1 MWNFEAAMA
10 NFKRSEHAA
19 LGKIQ
24 LVKGAYK
31 KTNQPHI
38 SYVIVRP

>member
-1 MWNFEAAMA
+1 MT
-10 NFKRSEHAA
+10 
-19 LGKIQ
+19 Q

-38 SYVIVRP
+38 SYVIVRR

>member
-1 MWNFEAAMA
+1 MVLLHQFE
-10 NFKRSEHAA
+10 NKVSILIR
-19 LGKIQ
+19 

-38 SYVIVRP
+38 SYAIVRP